1 MTRVADQP
9 GIVLHTRPYRESSLI
24 LSVLTLDFGV
34 VSLIAKGVRGKRT
47 GRSLQ
52 PFTVLRLGWTG
63 RSNLV
68 TLGGF
73 EVEKQFWFQGNKLA
87 SAFYL
92 AELTTRLLGE
102 REAHPR
108 LYVGL
113 QWALNSLDSSPS
125 RILRSFEKLLLEE
138 LGYGL
143 DFKRDVDGESLMEG
157 TAYRLV
163 HDRGFIKDAAGID
176 GSLLQAIGNESFDSP
191 DVRNAAKRVLGE
203 ALATHLGPRPL
214 LSRRLLVSSG

>member
-1 MTRVADQP
+1 MTRVSDQS
-9 GIVLHTRPYRESSLI
+9 GIVLHTRPYRESSMI
-24 LSVLTLDFGV
+24 LSVFTLDYGV
-34 VSLIAKGVRGKRT
+34 VSLVGKGVRGGRR

-52 PFTVLRLGWTG
+52 PFTALRLGWTG
-63 RSNLV
+63 RSAMG

-73 EVEKQFWFQGNKLA
+73 EVETQYWFHGNKLA

-92 AELTTRLLGE
+92 TELIYRLLGE

-113 QWALNSLDSSPS
+113 KWALDSMESGPS
-125 RILRSFEKLLLEE
+125 RVLRSFEKLLLEE

-143 DFKRDVDGESLMEG
+143 DFERDVDGQALMAG
-157 TAYRLV
+157 ASYRLV
-163 HDRGFIKDAAGID
+163 PDRGFVEDPAGCD
-176 GSLLQAIGNESFDSP
+176 GGLLRGIGRESFDDP
-191 DVRNAAKRVLGE
+191 EVRRMAKRVLGE
-203 ALATHLGPRPL
+203 ALASHLGPRPL